1 METKQT
7 NLSRQSRWIWDEDY
21 PYTLTL
27 EELKNP
33 FSALEDVFEHYS
45 LTDCQYLLWEWKH
58 CHYRPYLFS
67 FGNGLHTLY
76 HFKGRL
82 QKLLNVAWLIDKE
95 FGCSQLLVPCDDTS
109 FQTFRN
115 TAYCIFLRERK
126 DSLKTTITQL
136 FNEEDGL
143 QGFMNVLRHWW
154 DLGIDWRHLDVGD
167 RCQVGNEIPEFR
179 RLMLMIELMYFIYKS
194 NYTKEEANLYAASAY
209 LSLEEARQPAKTLM
223 KIFSKWEYEDLK
235 KNLRELFYTMDA
247 GGDLEVGVMGDRG
260 GIAHTYHKLIDLAR
274 ELSMKDDS
282 YFEDERHFTIGRFSE
297 LGKFWTDYDRPPLH
311 RQPEESLTYLLRK
324 LRGFEYDLLHRNLH
338 EFTLLLVNYDS
349 VFTDDYTGMISLFQG
364 LEDVL
369 EVLYLIMLNRI
380 QTDW

>member
-1 METKQT
+1 METT
-7 NLSRQSRWIWDEDY
+7 QSKLPRKSIWIWDEDY
-21 PYTLTL
+21 PYSLTQ

-33 FSALEDVFEHYS
+33 SLALEDIFKHYS

-76 HFKGRL
+76 HFKCRL
-82 QKLLNVAWLIDKE
+82 QKLLNVAWLIDEE
-95 FGCSQLLVPCDDTS
+95 FSCSQLLIPCNDTS

-115 TAYCIFLRERK
+115 TIYCIFLGETRN
-126 DSLKTTITQL
+126 SLKTTITQL

-194 NYTKEEANLYAASAY
+194 NYMREETNLYAASAY
-209 LSLEEARQPAKTLM
+209 LSLEEAKHPAKTLM

-235 KNLRELFYTMDA
+235 KLLRDLFYTMHTHC
-247 GGDLEVGVMGDRG
+247 GLEEGIMGSRC
-260 GIAHTYHKLIDLAR
+260 GIIHTYHKLIGLAHT
-274 ELSMKDDS
+274 LSLQDNR
-282 YFEDERHFTIGRFSE
+282 YFEEEKHFTMNYSDVGDFSTE
-297 LGKFWTDYDRPPLH
+297 YNFYPLH
-311 RQPEESLTYLLRK
+311 YLLETDVANLINN
-324 LRGFEYDLLHRNLH
+324 LRGYDYHLLHRKLH
-338 EFTLLLVNYDS
+338 EYALLLSGKDGSFEEEDGRRAVL
-349 VFTDDYTGMISLFQG
+349 LFQE
-364 LEDVL
+364 LEKL
-369 EVLYLIMLNRI
+369 METLYLLMLDRI
-380 QTDW
+380 QIDW

>member
-1 METKQT
+1 METKQPD
-7 NLSRQSRWIWDEDY
+7 LPRQSIWIWDEDF
-21 PYTLTL
+21 PYSLRQ
-27 EELKNP
+27 EELKSP
-33 FSALEDVFEHYS
+33 SLALEDVFKHYS

-76 HFKGRL
+76 HFKCRL

-95 FGCSQLLVPCDDTS
+95 FSCSQLLVPCDDTS

-115 TAYCIFLRERK
+115 TTYCIFLGETRN
-126 DSLKTTITQL
+126 SLKTTIAQL

-154 DLGIDWRHLDVGD
+154 DLGIDWRQLDVGD

-194 NYTKEEANLYAASAY
+194 NYMKEEANLYAASAY

-235 KNLRELFYTMDA
+235 KNLRELFYTMDS
-247 GGDLEVGVMGDRG
+247 GGGLEVGVMGHRG

-274 ELSMKDDS
+274 ELSLKDNS

-311 RQPEESLTYLLRK
+311 RQLEESLTYLLQK

-338 EFTLLLVNYDS
+338 EFMLLLVSCES
-349 VFTDDYTGMISLFQG
+349 VFTDDYTGLISLFQG
-364 LEDVL
+364 LEEVL